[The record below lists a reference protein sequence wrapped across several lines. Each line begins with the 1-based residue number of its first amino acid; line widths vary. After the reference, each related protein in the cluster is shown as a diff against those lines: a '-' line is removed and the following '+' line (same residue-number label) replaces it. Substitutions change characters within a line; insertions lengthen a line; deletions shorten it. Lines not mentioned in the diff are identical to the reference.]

1 MSFVKGMIIGGI
13 VTAGVAMMYSDTME
27 QSKKRMMKKGKK
39 LARRIGM

>member
-13 VTAGVAMMYSDTME
+13 VTAGLAMMYSDTME